1 MDIWCPI
8 ANAVQAVASLM
19 TLAILARVLYS
30 WIDPS
35 PVPTN
40 AAKRI
45 LFQLTDPILDP
56 IRRWLPAAGP
66 LDLSPIVATVL
77 IQVIAQAIVAG
88 LGGDLCAPY

>member
-30 WIDPS
+30 WVDPS

-40 AAKRI
+40 AVKRV
-45 LFQLTDPILDP
+45 LMLLTDPILEP
-56 IRRWLPAAGP
+56 VRRLLPAAGP

-77 IQVIAQAIVAG
+77 IQLIAQAIAAG
-88 LGGDLCAPY
+88 LGGDLCGPY